1 MIIAPPSRKLKLG
14 ASLLR
19 SAALVTM
26 LLLGTPVA
34 VAADD
39 QSPISI
45 SVDGETVFGSAL
57 PVDARR
63 KTDVAL
69 ENVDVQVKFDG
80 LEVKPILNVSTW
92 PIRRSYQAGEEINFL
107 ASSNYPAWIAKSEI
121 RVFEKGREGEGSPL
135 YTIEVRPEGAA
146 NWTMPAD
153 GPADLVYVLRVS
165 DSNGR
170 FDETKPLSL
179 ARTSKAFDQHAPAD
193 AAVAPGY
200 GEDRTAFRN
209 IPVYGGSITV
219 SGRNVPE
226 HHNVRVLGDSI
237 PVDAEGAFVV
247 QRILPPG
254 DHNVDVAVVS
264 DADKGLEFNRM
275 VNIPTSEWFYVG
287 LADLTV
293 GKRFGSNNIE
303 AVKPG
308 EFDDVYTKG
317 RLAFYVKGKIQGR
330 YLLTAAADTGEGRL
344 QDIFKGLDAKDP
356 RQFLNRIDPDD
367 YYPVYGDGSSTV
379 EDAPTRGKF
388 YVRLE
393 RGDSRVMWGNF
404 KTRITGTQFLRN
416 ERALYGANALYR
428 SEKTTEFGERQ
439 TELNVYAAQPG
450 TLPQRDVFR
459 GTGGSAYFLKHQDI
473 TTGSETVTVEVRD
486 STTGQVLSRR
496 ALRYGFDYDFDYVQ
510 GLIILKTPLA
520 SSTSS
525 SGLEDDGNQYLVVN
539 YEFSPVAS
547 DANGYVI
554 GGRAQQWMGDR
565 VRLGVTAAQEKT
577 GPADQK
583 LYGADILVR
592 HSEKTFVEAEVAQS
606 KGPGFGNSASADGG
620 LTISD
625 TATSGISGKA
635 ATAYR
640 VHGQAG
646 LDELTGGAIN
656 GSVGAYYEKKQGGF
670 SSLDE
675 QVTDTKRIWG
685 VDGRVKLSDR
695 LEAHGRYEDLKSDD
709 GKIARE
715 LNADVSVGLG
725 EHVTVTPAV
734 KYSKKVT
741 AGGTGTDDGTRTD
754 VGGVVTY
761 KWDEDKAAYVLAQ
774 TTVSRSGDRD
784 QDDRVGV
791 GGKMPLTEKVGVS
804 GEVSTGSSG
813 LGAQAGFDY
822 HPTADD
828 HYYLGYKLDP
838 DRENSGD
845 MASTLT
851 GDDLGVIVAGARHRF
866 NEQFS
871 VFAED
876 NYDIFGERRSLTQTY
891 GVTYTPTATWNVG
904 GALEV
909 GEITDDTIN
918 SGTGLKNSDFDRIAA
933 SLSMAYHGE
942 GGTDGRLKGEVRFED
957 SDDDT
962 RDRNS
967 YLLGAGLN
975 IQTSEDWRLLTSL
988 DAVLSESSTDS
999 LDGEYVEGSIGYA
1012 YRPVETDRLNA
1023 LFKYTFL
1030 YDYPGVDQVTVNGTT
1045 SGPAQLSNI
1054 LSADVSYD
1062 LSKIV
1067 TLGAKYGIRI
1077 GETKN
1082 RIAGSS
1088 WEKSST
1094 HLGIIRADLNIVEN
1108 WDGLLEG
1115 RIMWNPESDSTDFG
1129 LLAAIYREVG
1139 ENFKVG
1145 LGYNFG
1151 RFSDDLTDLTYD
1163 DHGIFVNAVGKF

>member
-1 MIIAPPSRKLKLG
+1 MNLLRWVVLAAMLVLG
-14 ASLLR
+14 APF
-19 SAALVTM
+19 ATAEENQA
-26 LLLGTPVA
+26 PV
-34 VAADD
+34 
-39 QSPISI
+39 SI
-45 SVDGETVFGSAL
+45 SVDGETVFGSSTPA
-57 PVDARR
+57 DEER

-69 ENVDVQVKFDG
+69 DKVDIQVKFDG

-92 PIRRSYQAGEEINFL
+92 PVRRSYQAGEEINFL

-121 RVFEKGREGEGSPL
+121 RVFEKGREGEGNPL
-135 YTIEVRPEGAA
+135 YRIEVLPEGAA
-146 NWTMPAD
+146 SWTMPPD
-153 GPADLVYVLRVS
+153 GPSDLVYVLRVS
-165 DSNGR
+165 DSFGR

-179 ARTSKAFDQHAPAD
+179 ARTSKAFAQHEPAD
-193 AAVAPGY
+193 RAVAPGY

-209 IPVYGGSITV
+209 IPIYGGSITV

-226 HHNVRVLGDSI
+226 RHNVRVLGDGVPI
-237 PVDAEGAFVV
+237 DDDGAFVV

-254 DHNVDVAVVS
+254 DHNVDVAVFTGTNE
-264 DADKGLEFNRM
+264 GLEFNRS
-275 VNIPTSEWFYVG
+275 VNIPTSEWFYVA

-293 GKRFGSNNIE
+293 GSRFGSDDIE
-303 AVKPG
+303 DVKPG
-308 EFDDVYTKG
+308 EFDDIYTKG
-317 RLAFYVKGKIQGR
+317 RLAFYVKGKIKGR
-330 YLLTAAADTGEGRL
+330 TLLTASADTGEGRL

-367 YYPVYGDGSSTV
+367 YYPVYGDGSTAV

-393 RGDSRVMWGNF
+393 RGDSRIMWGNF

-473 TTGSETVTVEVRD
+473 TSGSETVTVEVRD
-486 STTGQVLSRR
+486 SATGQIISRR
-496 ALRYGFDYDFDYVQ
+496 SLRYGFDYDIDYVQ
-510 GLIILKTPLA
+510 GLIILTTPLA

-525 SGLEDDGNQYLVVN
+525 PGLEDDGSQFLVVN
-539 YEFSPVAS
+539 YEFTPLAS
-547 DANGYVI
+547 DADGYVL
-554 GGRAQQWMGDR
+554 GGRAQQWVGDR
-565 VRLGVTAAQEKT
+565 VRVGVTAAQEKT
-577 GPADQK
+577 GPANQK
-583 LYGADILVR
+583 LYGADILLR
-592 HSEKTFVEAEVAQS
+592 HSEKTYVEAEVAQS
-606 KGPGFGNSASADGG
+606 RGPGFGNSISADGG

-625 TATSGISGKA
+625 TATSGISGKS

-640 VHGQAG
+640 VQGRVALEEVTKG
-646 LDELTGGAIN
+646 SLN
-656 GSVGAYYEKKQGGF
+656 GSVGAHYEKKQGGF

-675 QVTDTKRIWG
+675 QVTATKRTWG
-685 VDGRVKLSDR
+685 ADGRVKMSER
-695 LEAHGRYEDLKSDD
+695 VEAHGKYEDLKSAD
-709 GKIARE
+709 GKVARE
-715 LNADVSVGLG
+715 LNAGVSIGLG
-725 EHVTVTPAV
+725 EHVTLAPGV
-734 KYSKKVT
+734 KHSEKVT

-754 VGGVVTY
+754 VGAVATY
-761 KWDEDKAAYVLAQ
+761 EWDEDTAAYVLVQ
-774 TTVSRSGDRD
+774 TTVDRSGDRGK
-784 QDDRVGV
+784 DDRVGV
-791 GGKMPLTEKVGVS
+791 GGKRALTEKVGVS
-804 GEVSTGSSG
+804 GEVSTGSTG
-813 LGAQAGFDY
+813 FGAQAGIDY

-828 HYYLGYKLDP
+828 HYYLGYRLDP
-838 DRENSGD
+838 DRASSGD
-845 MASTLT
+845 MSSVLA

-871 VFAED
+871 TFAED
-876 NYDIFGERRSLTQTY
+876 NYDIFGERRTLTQTY

-909 GEITDDTIN
+909 GEIADDTI
-918 SGTGLKNSDFDRIAA
+918 NSDFDRIAA
-933 SLSMAYHGE
+933 SLSMAFHGE

-957 SDDDT
+957 SEDDT
-962 RDRNS
+962 RDRDS
-967 YLLGAGLN
+967 YLLGAGFN

-988 DAVLSESSTDS
+988 DAVISESATDS

-1012 YRPVETDRLNA
+1012 YRPVENDRLNA

-1054 LSADVSYD
+1054 LSADVTYD

-1067 TLGAKYGIRI
+1067 TLGAKYGVRI
-1077 GETKN
+1077 GETKD
-1082 RIAGSS
+1082 RTAGSS

-1094 HLGIIRADLNIVEN
+1094 HLGIVRADITFHES
-1108 WDGLLEG
+1108 WDALLEG
-1115 RIMWNPESDSTDFG
+1115 RIMWNPESDLTDFG
-1129 LLAAIYREVG
+1129 LLAALYRDIG
-1139 ENFKVG
+1139 ENFKIG

-1151 RFSDDLTDLTYD
+1151 RFSDDLSDLTYD
-1163 DHGIFVNAVGKF
+1163 DHGVFINAVGKF

>member
-1 MIIAPPSRKLKLG
+1 MII

-19 SAALVTM
+19 KLLV
-26 LLLGTPVA
+26 LAVALLGVGIS
-34 VAADD
+34 VAAAGED
-39 QSPISI
+39 QAPVSI
-45 SVDGETVFGSAL
+45 SVDGETVFGSSVPA
-57 PVDARR
+57 DAER

-69 ENVDVQVKFDG
+69 EKVDIQVKFDG
-80 LEVKPILNVSTW
+80 LDVKPILNVSTW

-135 YTIEVRPEGAA
+135 YRIDVLPEGAA
-146 NWTMPAD
+146 SWTMPED

-165 DSNGR
+165 DSTGR

-179 ARTSKAFDQHAPAD
+179 AGTSKAFDQHDPKD
-193 AAVAPGY
+193 AAIAPGY

-226 HHNVRVLGDSI
+226 QHNVRVLGDSI
-237 PVDAEGAFVV
+237 PIDAEGAFVV

-254 DHNVDVAVVS
+254 DHNVDVAVFTGT
-264 DADKGLEFNRM
+264 DEGLEFNRS
-275 VNIPTSEWFYVG
+275 VNIPTSEWFYVA

-293 GKRFGSNNIE
+293 GKRFGSDNIE
-303 AVKPG
+303 DVKPG
-308 EFDDVYTKG
+308 EYDDVYTKG
-317 RLAFYVKGKIQGR
+317 RLAFYVKGKIKGR
-330 YLLTAAADTGEGRL
+330 TLLTASADTGEGRL

-367 YYPVYGDGSSTV
+367 YYPIYGDDSTTI

-393 RGDSRVMWGNF
+393 RGDSRIMWGNF

-428 SEKTTEFGERQ
+428 SEKSTEFGERQ
-439 TELNVYAAQPG
+439 SELNVYAAQPG

-459 GTGGSAYFLKHQDI
+459 GTGGSAYFLKHQDV
-473 TTGSETVTVEVRD
+473 TSGSETVTVEVRD
-486 STTGQVLSRR
+486 SATGQILSRR
-496 ALRYGFDYDFDYVQ
+496 SLRYGFDYDFDYIQ
-510 GLIILKTPLA
+510 GLIILTTPLA
-520 SSTSS
+520 SSKAAI
-525 SGLEDDGNQYLVVN
+525 GLLDGGDQYLVVN

-547 DANGYVI
+547 DADGYVI
-554 GGRAQQWMGDR
+554 GGRAQQWLGDR

-577 GPADQK
+577 GPANQK
-583 LYGADILVR
+583 LYGADIVVR
-592 HSEKTFVEAEVAQS
+592 HSERTFVEAEVAQS
-606 KGPGFGNSASADGG
+606 RGPGFGNSTSTDGG

-625 TATSGISGKA
+625 TATAGISGKA

-640 VHGQAG
+640 VHGQAALEEITDG
-646 LDELTGGAIN
+646 SLE
-656 GSVGAYYEKKQGGF
+656 GSVGAYYERKQGGF

-675 QVTDTKRIWG
+675 QVTATKRTWG
-685 VDGRVKLSDR
+685 VDGRVKLGER
-695 LEAHGRYEDLKSDD
+695 GEARTRYDNLKSDD
-709 GKIARE
+709 GKVARE
-715 LNADVSVGLG
+715 LTGDVAIGLG
-725 EHVTVTPAV
+725 EHVTVTPVV
-734 KYSKKVT
+734 KYSEKVT
-741 AGGTGTDDGTRTD
+741 AGGLGTDDGTRTD
-754 VGGVVTY
+754 VGGVATY
-761 KWDEDKAAYVLAQ
+761 AWDEGTAAYVLMQ

-784 QDDRVGV
+784 KNDRVGV

-804 GEVSTGSSG
+804 GEVSTGSTG
-813 LGAQAGFDY
+813 FGAQAGVDY

-838 DRENSGD
+838 DRANSSD
-845 MASTLT
+845 MSSVLA
-851 GDDLGVIVAGARHRF
+851 GDDLGVIVAGARHRI

-871 VFAED
+871 TFAED
-876 NYDIFGERRSLTQTY
+876 NYDIFGARRTLTQTY

-909 GEITDDTIN
+909 GEIADDTI
-918 SGTGLKNSDFDRIAA
+918 NSDFDRIAA
-933 SLSMAYHGE
+933 SLSAVYHGE
-942 GGTDGRLKGEVRFED
+942 NGVEGRLKGEVRFED

-962 RDRNS
+962 RDRDS

-988 DAVLSESSTDS
+988 DAVFSESSTDS

-1023 LFKYTFL
+1023 LFKYTLL

-1067 TLGAKYGIRI
+1067 TLGAKYGVRI
-1077 GETKN
+1077 GETKD
-1082 RIAGSS
+1082 RAAGSS
-1088 WEKSST
+1088 WVRSST
-1094 HLGIIRADLNIVEN
+1094 HLGILRVDLNITDD
-1108 WDGLLEG
+1108 WDALLEG
-1115 RIMWNPESDSTDFG
+1115 RVMWNPESDSTDFG
-1129 LLAAIYREVG
+1129 FLAALYRDIG
-1139 ENFKVG
+1139 ENFKIG

-1151 RFSDDLTDLTYD
+1151 RFSDDLSDLTYD
-1163 DHGIFVNAVGKF
+1163 DHGIFINAIGKF

>member
-1 MIIAPPSRKLKLG
+1 MIMALPSCKFW
-14 ASLLR
+14 LR
-19 SAALVTM
+19 AVALVAM
-26 LLLGTPVA
+26 LAVGIPVAAADEQTPV
-34 VAADD
+34 
-39 QSPISI
+39 SI
-45 SVDGETVFGSAL
+45 SVDGETIFGSTT
-57 PVDARR
+57 PVDAQR

-69 ENVDVQVKFDG
+69 EKVDIQVKFDG

-135 YTIEVRPEGAA
+135 YVIEVHPEGDAG
-146 NWTMPAD
+146 WTMPEE

-165 DSNGR
+165 DETGR

-179 ARTSKAFDQHAPAD
+179 ARASKGFEQHEPGD
-193 AAVAPGY
+193 KAVAPGY

-219 SGRNVPE
+219 SGRNVPDG
-226 HHNVRVLGDSI
+226 HNVRVLGDSI

-264 DADKGLEFNRM
+264 GADKGLEFNRQI
-275 VNIPTSEWFYVG
+275 NIPTSEWFYVA

-293 GKRFGSNNIE
+293 GERFGSDNIE
-303 AVKPG
+303 DVKPG

-330 YLLTAAADTGEGRL
+330 YLLTAAADTGEGKL
-344 QDIFKGLDAKDP
+344 PDIFKGLDAKDP

-367 YYPVYGDGSSTV
+367 YYPIYGDGSTAT

-393 RGDSRVMWGNF
+393 RGDSRVIWGNF

-416 ERALYGANALYR
+416 ERALYGANAVYR
-428 SEKTTEFGERQ
+428 SENTTEFGERES
-439 TELNVYAAQPG
+439 ELNVYAAQPG

-459 GTGGSAYFLKHQDI
+459 GTGGSAYFLKHQDV
-473 TTGSETVTVEVRD
+473 TSGSETVTVEVRD
-486 STTGQVLSRR
+486 SATGQVLSRR
-496 ALRYGFDYDFDYVQ
+496 ALRFGFDYDFDYIQ

-520 SSTSS
+520 SSVGDT
-525 SGLEDDGNQYLVVN
+525 GLMDGGDQYLVAN
-539 YEFSPVAS
+539 YEFTPVAT
-547 DANGYVI
+547 DADGYVV
-554 GGRAQQWMGDR
+554 GGRAQQWLGGH

-577 GPADQK
+577 GPANQK

-606 KGPGFGNSASADGG
+606 RGPGFGNSTSTDGG

-625 TATSGISGKA
+625 TATSGISGKT

-640 VHGQAG
+640 VHGQVALEEITDG
-646 LDELTGGAIN
+646 TITGSLG
-656 GSVGAYYEKKQGGF
+656 GYYEKKQGGF

-675 QVTDTKRIWG
+675 HVTDTKRTWG
-685 VDGRVKLSDR
+685 VDGRVKLSER
-695 LEAHGRYEDLKSDD
+695 LEAHGKYDDLKSDD
-709 GKIARE
+709 GKVARE
-715 LNADVSVGLG
+715 LHGDAAFGLS
-725 EHVTVTPAV
+725 EHVTVTPVV
-734 KYSKKVT
+734 KYSEKVT

-754 VGGVVTY
+754 AGAVVTY
-761 KWDEDKAAYVLAQ
+761 SWDEDKSAYVLAQ
-774 TTVSRSGDRD
+774 TTVDRSGDRGKN
-784 QDDRVGV
+784 DRVGI
-791 GGKMPLTEKVGVS
+791 GGKMPVSEKVGIS
-804 GEVSTGSSG
+804 GEVSTGSTG
-813 LGAQAGFDY
+813 LGAQAGVDY

-845 MASTLT
+845 MSSVLA

-866 NEQFS
+866 NEQLS

-876 NYDIFGERRSLTQTY
+876 SSDIFGARHSLTQTY
-891 GVTYTPTATWNVG
+891 GVTYTPTATWNIG

-909 GEITDDTIN
+909 GEINDDAA
-918 SGTGLKNSDFDRIAA
+918 SDFDRVAA
-933 SLSMAYHGE
+933 SMSAAYHGE
-942 GGTDGRLKGEVRFED
+942 NGVEARVKGEVRFED

-967 YLLGAGLN
+967 YLLGTGLN

-988 DAVLSESSTDS
+988 DAVLSDSSTDS

-1030 YDYPGVDQVTVNGTT
+1030 YDYPGVDQVTVDGTT

-1054 LSADVSYD
+1054 LSADVAYD

-1067 TLGAKYGIRI
+1067 TLGAKYGVRF
-1077 GETKN
+1077 GETKD
-1082 RIAGSS
+1082 RAPGSS
-1088 WEKSST
+1088 WVKSST
-1094 HLGIIRADLNIVEN
+1094 HLGILRADLNIYDN
-1108 WDGLLEG
+1108 WDALLEG
-1115 RIMWNPESDSTDFG
+1115 RLMWNPESDSTDFG
-1129 LLAAIYREVG
+1129 FLAALYRDIG
-1139 ENFKVG
+1139 ENFKIG
-1145 LGYNFG
+1145 IGYNFG

-1163 DHGIFVNAVGKF
+1163 DHGVFFNAVGKF

>member
-1 MIIAPPSRKLKLG
+1 MIMALPSCKFW
-14 ASLLR
+14 LR
-19 SAALVTM
+19 AVALVAM
-26 LLLGTPVA
+26 LAVGIPVAAADEQTPV
-34 VAADD
+34 
-39 QSPISI
+39 SI
-45 SVDGETVFGSAL
+45 SVDGETIFGSTT
-57 PVDARR
+57 PVDAQR

-69 ENVDVQVKFDG
+69 EKVDIQVKFDG

-92 PIRRSYQAGEEINFL
+92 PIRRSYQAGEEIKFL

-135 YTIEVRPEGAA
+135 YTIKVHPEGDAS
-146 NWTMPAD
+146 WTMPAD
-153 GPADLVYVLRVS
+153 GPADLAYVLRVS
-165 DSNGR
+165 DGSGR

-179 ARTSKAFDQHAPAD
+179 ARTSQSFDQHEPAD

-209 IPVYGGSITV
+209 IPVFGGSITV

-226 HHNVRVLGDSI
+226 GHNVRVLGDSV

-264 DADKGLEFNRM
+264 DTDKGLEFNRQI
-275 VNIPTSEWFYVG
+275 NIPTSEWFYVA

-293 GKRFGSNNIE
+293 GERFGSKNIKV
-303 AVKPG
+303 VKPG
-308 EFDDVYTKG
+308 EFDNVYTKG

-330 YLLTAAADTGEGRL
+330 YLLTASADTGEGRL

-356 RQFLNRIDPDD
+356 RQVLNRINPDD
-367 YYPVYGDGSSTV
+367 YYPVYGDGSSSV

-416 ERALYGANALYR
+416 ERALYGANAVYR

-473 TTGSETVTVEVRD
+473 TSGSETVTVEVRD
-486 STTGQVLSRR
+486 SATGQILSRR
-496 ALRYGFDYDFDYVQ
+496 ALRFGFDYDIDYVQ
-510 GLIILKTPLA
+510 GLIILKSPLA
-520 SSTSS
+520 SSVGAI
-525 SGLEDDGNQYLVVN
+525 GLLDGGDQYLVTN
-539 YEFSPVAS
+539 YEFSPVAT
-547 DANGYVI
+547 DADGYVV
-554 GGRAQQWMGDR
+554 GGRAQRWIGDR

-583 LYGADILVR
+583 LYGADIMVR

-606 KGPGFGNSASADGG
+606 RGPGFGNSASTDGG

-625 TATSGISGKA
+625 TATSGIGGKT

-640 VHGQAG
+640 VHGQVALEEITDG
-646 LDELTGGAIN
+646 SLN
-656 GSVGAYYEKKQGGF
+656 GSLGAYYERKQGGF
-670 SSLDE
+670 STLDE
-675 QVTDTKRIWG
+675 QVTATKRTWG

-695 LEAHGRYEDLKSDD
+695 LEAYGKYEDLKSDD

-715 LNADVSVGLG
+715 LNGDVVIGLG
-725 EHVTVTPAV
+725 EHVTVTPVV
-734 KYSKKVT
+734 KYSEKIS

-761 KWDEDKAAYVLAQ
+761 KWDDDKAAYVLVQ
-774 TTVSRSGDRD
+774 TTVDRSGDRD
-784 QDDRVGV
+784 NNDRVGI
-791 GGKMPLTEKVGVS
+791 GGKMPLTEKVGIS
-804 GEVSTGSSG
+804 GEVSTGSTG
-813 LGAQAGFDY
+813 LGAQAGLDY

-845 MASTLT
+845 TSSVVA

-866 NEQFS
+866 SDQWS
-871 VFAED
+871 AFAED
-876 NYDIFGERRSLTQTY
+876 NYDIFSARRSLTQTY
-891 GVTYTPTATWNVG
+891 GVTYTPVATWNIG

-909 GEITDDTIN
+909 GKINDDTA
-918 SGTGLKNSDFDRIAA
+918 SDFDRIAA
-933 SLSMAYHGE
+933 SVSAAYHGE
-942 GGTDGRLKGEVRFED
+942 NGVDGHVKGEARFEN
-957 SDDDT
+957 SDDGT

-975 IQTSEDWRLLTSL
+975 IQTSDDWRLLTSL
-988 DAVLSESSTDS
+988 DAVLSESATDS
-999 LDGEYVEGSIGYA
+999 LDGRYVEGSIGYA

-1067 TLGAKYGIRI
+1067 TLGAKYGVRF
-1077 GETKN
+1077 GETKD
-1082 RIAGSS
+1082 RTAGSP
-1088 WEKSST
+1088 WVKSST
-1094 HLGIIRADLNIVEN
+1094 HLGIIRADLNIIDN
-1108 WDGLLEG
+1108 WDALLEA
-1115 RIMWNPESDSTDFG
+1115 RLMWNPESNSTDLGF
-1129 LLAAIYREVG
+1129 LAAIYRDIG
-1139 ENFKVG
+1139 ENFKIG
-1145 LGYNFG
+1145 IGYNFG

-1163 DHGIFVNAVGKF
+1163 DHGVFINAVGKF